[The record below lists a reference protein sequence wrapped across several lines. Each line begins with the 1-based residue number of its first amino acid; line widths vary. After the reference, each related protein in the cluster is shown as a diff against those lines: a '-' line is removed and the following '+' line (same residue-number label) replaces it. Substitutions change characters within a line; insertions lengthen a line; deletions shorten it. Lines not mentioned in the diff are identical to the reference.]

1 MQIFDN
7 IEFLNPEY
15 FWLFLL
21 LPIFVYLFY
30 KSQIK
35 WKNFLFL
42 QDLKSITKWN
52 SLFFYLKIFL
62 FILIFINFIII
73 FANPNKVNS
82 NEKITKNWID
92 IVLVLDLSKSMEATD
107 LSPNRIESAKAI
119 INDFV
124 KNVKTDR
131 LWLVVFA
138 WKPFTSIPLTF
149 DYDILLKTIESLTTK
164 NISFDW
170 TAVWDALLMAKTL
183 FKAEHSLAPSLADR
197 EKEEKIQEDYKKREK
212 VIILLTDWDA
222 NVWVEPILASKY
234 LKNENIK
241 VYTIWI
247 WSKEWWEISF
257 QVWPFIQKQKIP
269 PLNEE
274 TLQEI
279 AKNTSWE
286 FFRADSNYSFEKI
299 LKELSKLNKQDIKIE
314 VKKQYSP
321 NYEIFIYILIF
332 LLFSFSFLEFYF
344 VKTR

>member
-1 MQIFDN
+1 MQIFEN
-7 IEFLNPEY
+7 IIFLNQRI

-21 LPIFVYLFY
+21 LPVFVYLFY
-30 KSQIK
+30 KSEKK
-35 WKNFLFL
+35 WKTFLFL
-42 QDLKSITKWN
+42 EDLKTITKWN

-62 FILIFINFIII
+62 FILILANFILIL
-73 FANPNKVNS
+73 ANPNKVNS
-82 NEKITKNWID
+82 NEKVTKNWID

-107 LSPNRIESAKAI
+107 LAPNRIESAKTV

-149 DYDILLKTIESLTTK
+149 DYNILSKTIESLTTE

-170 TAVWDALLMAKTL
+170 TAVWDALLSAKTL
-183 FKAEHSLAPSLADR
+183 FKIPKDF
-197 EKEEKIQEDYKKREK
+197 KEEDYKKREK

-234 LKNENIK
+234 LKNEKIK

-247 WSKEWWEISF
+247 WSKEWGEISF
-257 QVWPFIQKQKIP
+257 QVWPFIQKQRIP
-269 PLNEE
+269 PLNEK
-274 TLQEI
+274 TLQDI
-279 AKNTSWE
+279 AENTSWE
-286 FFRADSNYSFEKI
+286 FFRADSNYSFKKI
-299 LKELSKLNKQDIKIE
+299 FEELSKLNKQDIKIE

-321 NYEIFIYILIF
+321 NYEVFIYSLLF
-332 LLFSFSFLEFYF
+332 LLFSFSFLEFSF
-344 VKTR
+344 VKIR